1 VIRSIIYKKANVKGG
16 GNNIKE
22 QMLTNETPPLTLI
35 PSGYEEE
42 GIKTEL
48 GELRDILIKAFAMV

>member
-1 VIRSIIYKKANVKGG
+1 
-16 GNNIKE
+16 
-22 QMLTNETPPLTLI
+22 MLTNETPPLTLI